1 MGRELREVVYVDGV
15 RTAFGR
21 AGAKGIFW
29 RTRADDLGVKV
40 VRELLRRNP
49 QLPPERIDDVVMAA
63 TAQVGDQG
71 LTLGRDVALLAG
83 LPQTVPGFAVDRMCA
98 GALTAVT
105 AGAGEIAMGAADVVL
120 AGGIEHMGH
129 HPMGEDVD
137 FNPRFVAER
146 LVDPSAVTMG
156 ATAEHLHDRY
166 PQLTKD
172 DADAFAV
179 RSQQRAAAAWQNG
192 VMRETVVPM
201 SVFTDQG
208 WRLADRDEFL
218 RPDTSLE
225 GLAGLPTPFRAGGRV
240 TAGNSAGLT
249 DGAAVCLLAARE
261 TAEELGLEPRMRL
274 VSYAYA
280 GVEPEL
286 MGLGPVP
293 ATRKALEHAELS
305 LDDIGLIELN
315 EPFAVQ
321 VLSWCDAFGVDP
333 EDERLNPYGGA
344 IACGHPLAA
353 TGVRLLAQLAYGFR
367 ERPAARYG
375 LTPLCASGWAWAPHS
390 SGRTSLPGT
399 EFKLARVDTEAGAV
413 ALVTIDNGEDHTK
426 PTFFGRA
433 ALASLERAPAAARRG
448 RLGGARPHRQAV
460 RLRRGRG
467 HRRSS
472 RERPASS
479 RSRAAAPATSC
490 SAGSA
495 RSRTR
500 RWRRSTAPASAEG
513 SSWRSTATRARSR
526 PPCGTSPARS
536 ASSGSSRPGAERSS
550 SRGSSASKPRS
561 SSSSPTRCAR
571 TGCSPGRRRSSS
583 VSPTALFDPA
593 EFLDESLA
601 FALDWLAGRFR
612 GTVPRTRPERTSSE
626 RRTPGSTGRCT
637 APRPPPTRRS
647 S

>member
-1 MGRELREVVYVDGV
+1 VGRELREVVYVDGV

-21 AGAKGIFW
+21 AGPKGIFW

-83 LPQTVPGFAVDRMCA
+83 LPQSVPGFAVDRMCA

-156 ATAEHLHDRY
+156 ATAENLHDRF
-166 PQLTKD
+166 PQLTKAD
-172 DADAFAV
+172 SDAFAV
-179 RSQQRAAAAWQNG
+179 RSQQRASAAWQNG

-201 SVFTDQG
+201 SVFTDEG

-218 RPDTSLE
+218 RPETSLD
-225 GLAGLPTPFRAGGRV
+225 GLADLPTPFRAGGRV

-249 DGAAVCLLAARE
+249 DGAAVCLLAA
-261 TAEELGLEPRMRL
+261 EESAGDLGLSPRMRL
-274 VSYAYA
+274 VSYAFA

-293 ATRKALEHAELS
+293 ATRKALS
-305 LDDIGLIELN
+305 LAGLTLDEIGLFELN

-321 VLSWCDAFGVDP
+321 VLTWCEELGVDP

-367 ERPAARYG
+367 EQPDVRYG
-375 LTPLCASGWAWAPHS
+375 LTALCVGM
-390 SGRTSLPGT
+390 GM
-399 EFKLARVDTEAGAV
+399 GA
-413 ALVTIDNGEDHTK
+413 
-426 PTFFGRA
+426 
-433 ALASLERAPAAARRG
+433 
-448 RLGGARPHRQAV
+448 AV
-460 RLRRGRG
+460 VW
-467 HRRSS
+467 
-472 RERPASS
+472 EN
-479 RSRAAAPATSC
+479 
-490 SAGSA
+490 
-495 RSRTR
+495 
-500 RWRRSTAPASAEG
+500 
-513 SSWRSTATRARSR
+513 
-526 PPCGTSPARS
+526 
-536 ASSGSSRPGAERSS
+536 
-550 SRGSSASKPRS
+550 
-561 SSSSPTRCAR
+561 
-571 TGCSPGRRRSSS
+571 
-583 VSPTALFDPA
+583 
-593 EFLDESLA
+593 
-601 FALDWLAGRFR
+601 LAG
-612 GTVPRTRPERTSSE
+612 GD
-626 RRTPGSTGRCT
+626 
-637 APRPPPTRRS
+637 
-647 S
+647 